1 MNSTPVMATSRAI
14 RTPRAAAVA
23 GIIFSV
29 LFATSVV
36 LLEWA
41 LPPGSLD
48 TGSWVDD
55 DARRNAVSL
64 SLQLLPFAGIAFL
77 WFIGVVRDRL
87 GHLEDQFF
95 STVFFG
101 SGLLFLAMTFVSA
114 ALAGGIVATYALEHS
129 RFIDSGMYT
138 LIRAV
143 MYRVTNVYA
152 IKMAGVFMI
161 SLATIW
167 VRTRLMPRS
176 LAFLTYVLALGLLL
190 TISSSLWVTLIFPAW
205 VCAVSVYILMTNL
218 RRTSDKPIE

>member
-1 MNSTPVMATSRAI
+1 MDGRLELRRAQLT
-14 RTPRAAAVA
+14 TPRAAAIA
-23 GIIFSV
+23 GVLFSV
-29 LFATSVV
+29 LLMAALV
-36 LLEWA
+36 LIRKSIPADPRDAGEWLTRDSHIVA
-41 LPPGSLD
+41 LALNL
-48 TGSWVDD
+48 V
-55 DARRNAVSL
+55 
-64 SLQLLPFAGIAFL
+64 PFAGIAFL

-87 GHLEDQFF
+87 GNLEDQFF

-190 TISSSLWVTLIFPAW
+190 TISSSPWVTLIFPAW
-205 VCAVSVYILMTNL
+205 VGAVSVYILVSDL
-218 RRTSDKPIE
+218 RRASSTP